1 MIYLTKKMRF
11 SASHRLDSDQLTPA
25 ENWQCYGKCGNV
37 ETHGHNYLMEVT
49 VCGIPNPKSGMVTN
63 LQTVKQIITDRIIKR
78 VDHRC
83 LNDDVPLL
91 AGVIPTLENLVLEFW
106 KILEDALPKDAMLYC
121 IRLFETPDS
130 YAEYYGP
137 TQISHHN
144 VRRNPKVVL

>member
-1 MIYLTKKMRF
+1 
-11 SASHRLDSDQLTPA
+11 
-25 ENWQCYGKCGNV
+25 
-37 ETHGHNYLMEVT
+37 MEVT